1 MTAALVITRGLPASG
16 KTTWARAWVEQG
28 RRRARVNRDDVR
40 GMAFGRYVL
49 AGWQEELVTSAEQ
62 TAVETLLRGEAD
74 VVVDDTN
81 LRLRHARAWSD
92 LAGRLGAGFE
102 VRDFTDVPLEVCLA
116 RDAAR
121 RAAGERAVGEDVIR
135 DLYLRFLAAGPLPP
149 VPARVPA
156 VAQGAQAR
164 ALPAA
169 RPVPELPAAGGTP
182 PTSPGGYVPD
192 PRLPRAWIV
201 DVDGTLALMS
211 GRSPYAWH
219 RVGEDAPNP
228 PVVELVRALRAAG
241 NAIVVVS
248 GRDGVARRATQA
260 WLDRHEIPYDVLLMR
275 SRGDSRRDSVV
286 KREIF
291 ETLIRRTWQVRG
303 VLDDRN
309 QVVRMWRDLGLT
321 CAQVAPGDF

>member
-1 MTAALVITRGLPASG
+1 MTGTLLITRGLPASG
-16 KTTWARAWVEQG
+16 KTTWARGWVEQG
-28 RRRARVNRDDVR
+28 RGRARVNRDDVR
-40 GMAFGRYVL
+40 LMAFGRYVL
-49 AGWQEELVTSAEQ
+49 AGRQEELVTSAEQ
-62 TAVETLLRGEAD
+62 AVVEALLRDGAD

-81 LRLRHARAWSD
+81 LRLRHARAWAD
-92 LAGRLGAGFE
+92 LAGRVGARFE

-121 RAAGERAVGEDVIR
+121 RAVGERSVGEEVLR

-149 VPARVPA
+149 VPVTPPVPRPVPA
-156 VAQGAQAR
+156 V
-164 ALPAA
+164 PA
-169 RPVPELPAAGGTP
+169 VGGTP
-182 PTSPGGYVPD
+182 PTARGGYVPD
-192 PRLPRAWIV
+192 PRLPPAWIV
-201 DVDGTLALMS
+201 DVDGTLAIMS

-275 SRGDSRRDSVV
+275 ARGDARRDSVV

-291 ETLIRRTWQVRG
+291 ETLIRRNWQVRG
-303 VLDDRN
+303 VLDDRD
-309 QVVRMWRDLGLT
+309 QVVRMWRELGLT